1 MVNIDDFIKRLEQLM
16 DYYGLNASAFADK
29 ISVQRSSISHLL
41 SGRNKPSLDF
51 VMKICDVF
59 PNVNLYWILNGK
71 ENFLKTDASPTPTF
85 AATNQASNAGHI
97 SEKKN
102 QETLFDEILNP
113 IIDDKK
119 QIETV
124 IPSTEKKMDA
134 EKTINKIVIFYQ
146 DGTFENFIE
155 R

>member
-29 ISVQRSSISHLL
+29 INVQRSSISHLL

-71 ENFLKTDASPTPTF
+71 ENFLKSDPLPTPTVVVQ
-85 AATNQASNAGHI
+85 NSVSNVESI

-102 QETLFDEILNP
+102 QETLFDEISNP
-113 IIDDKK
+113 FFEDKK
-119 QIETV
+119 EIKVETYPEERK
-124 IPSTEKKMDA
+124 IINEKK
-134 EKTINKIVIFYQ
+134 IYKIVIFFQ
-146 DGTFENFIE
+146 DGTFESFTE
-155 R
+155 K